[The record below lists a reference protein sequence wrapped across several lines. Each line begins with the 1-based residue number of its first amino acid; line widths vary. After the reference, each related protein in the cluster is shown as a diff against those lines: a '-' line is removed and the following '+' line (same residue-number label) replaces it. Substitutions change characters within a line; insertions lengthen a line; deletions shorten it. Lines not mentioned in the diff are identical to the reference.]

1 MPDGAPVDIHSHKET
16 RLNLESLGWNDEFRS
31 HFEPHAR
38 EGLAAARVVAQHRGE
53 YDVVSEDGE
62 LRAEITGRLL
72 HESASTAELPVVG
85 DWVALLARPGE
96 RTATIQAIL
105 PRRTKFSRKVAW
117 QAAEEQVLCANVDTV
132 FIVSSL
138 NEDYNLRRLERYLT
152 LAWESGAQPVIV
164 LTKTDLSEEVERL
177 VTDVGL
183 IAYGVPVLPISNK
196 TGEGL
201 DAVRA
206 YIKPGE
212 TVALLGS
219 SGVGKST
226 LVNTLAGEDLLRVAE
241 IREDGRGRHTTTHRQ
256 LIVLPGG
263 GLVVDTPGMRELQL
277 WDAEEGLHD
286 TFEDVE
292 AVATGC
298 RFSDCAHK
306 TEPGCAVQ
314 AALADGRLAPER
326 WESYLKLEAELEHLT
341 RKLDKRAQ
349 AEYKRRW
356 RALAAEGRANMR
368 LKGNDG

>member
-1 MPDGAPVDIHSHKET
+1 MTIDLHA
-16 RLNLESLGWNDEFRS
+16 LGWTPAFAEA
-31 HFEPHAR
+31 FEPHER
-38 EGLAAARVVAQHRGE
+38 EGFVPARVVAQHRGE
-53 YDVVSEDGE
+53 YDVVSERGE
-62 LRAEITGRLL
+62 LRAEVTGRLL
-72 HESASTAELPVVG
+72 HEAAATAELPVVG
-85 DWVALLARPGE
+85 DWVALAPRPGE
-96 RTATIQAIL
+96 RTATIQAVM

-164 LTKTDLSEEVERL
+164 LTKTDLSEEVETL
-177 VTDVGL
+177 VAEVAS
-183 IAYGVPVLPISNK
+183 IAFGVPVLAISNK
-196 TGEGL
+196 TGVGL
-201 DAVRA
+201 DDVRA
-206 YIKPGE
+206 HIRPGE

-226 LVNTLAGEDLLRVAE
+226 LVNTLAGEELLRVQE

-277 WDAEEGLHD
+277 WEAEEGLHD
-286 TFEDVE
+286 AFEDVE

-306 TEPGCAVQ
+306 SEPGCAVQ

-368 LKGNDG
+368 LKGNDR

>member
-1 MPDGAPVDIHSHKET
+1 MTIDLHA
-16 RLNLESLGWNDEFRS
+16 LGWNDEFRS

-38 EGLAAARVVAQHRGE
+38 EGFVPARVVAQHRGE
-53 YDVVSEDGE
+53 YDVVCELGE
-62 LRAEITGRLL
+62 VRAEVTRRLL
-72 HESASTAELPVVG
+72 HEATVTAELPVVG
-85 DWVALLARPGE
+85 DWVALAPRPGE
-96 RTATIQAIL
+96 RTAMIQAVL

-117 QAAEEQVLCANVDTV
+117 QAAEEQILCANVDTV

-138 NEDYNLRRLERYLT
+138 NKDYNLRRLERYLT

-164 LTKTDLSEEVERL
+164 LTKTDLSEEVEKL
-177 VTDVGL
+177 VADVGP
-183 IAYGVPVLPISNK
+183 IAHGVPVLPISNK

-201 DAVRA
+201 DAVRN

-226 LVNTLAGEDLLRVAE
+226 LVNTLAGDELLRVAE
-241 IREDGRGRHTTTHRQ
+241 IREDGKGRHTTTHRQ

-277 WDAEEGLHD
+277 WDAEEGLAD
-286 TFEDVE
+286 AFEDVE

-298 RFSDCAHK
+298 KFSDCAHK

-326 WESYLKLEAELEHLT
+326 WESYCKLEAELEHLT

-349 AEYKRRW
+349 AEYKRLW
-356 RALAAEGRANMR
+356 RARAAEGRTNMR